1 MGRNK
6 IHIKISPTIR
16 NFLQYFADNQE
27 TISALYDLY
36 KSPESGEVTESMY
49 DMAQTVCDYLC
60 KELNIKGKIDDQV
73 LMCDYEYFEDNKL
86 INENLKNPEIIKII
100 KKYNKNKNK

>member
-1 MGRNK
+1 MGRTK

-60 KELNIKGKIDDQV
+60 KELNIKGKIDDEV
-73 LMCDYEYFEDNKL
+73 LMSDYEYYEDNKL
-86 INENLKNPEIIKII
+86 TNENIKNPEIIKII
-100 KKYNKNKNK
+100 KKYN

>member
-1 MGRNK
+1 MSRTK
-6 IHIKISPTIR
+6 IPIKISPTIR

-49 DMAQTVCDYLC
+49 DMAQTVCDHLC
-60 KELNIKGKIDDQV
+60 KELNIKGKIDNQV
-73 LMCDYEYFEDNKL
+73 LMCNYEYFEDNKL

>member
-1 MGRNK
+1 MGRTK
-6 IHIKISPTIR
+6 VHIKISPAIR
-16 NFLQYFADNQE
+16 DFLQYFANNQE

-36 KSPESGEVTESMY
+36 KTPESGEVTESMY
-49 DMAQTVCDYLC
+49 SLAESVCNYLC
-60 KELNIKGKIDDQV
+60 EELNIKGKIDDEL
-73 LMCDYEYFEDNKL
+73 LMSDYEYFEDNKL

>member
-1 MGRNK
+1 
-6 IHIKISPTIR
+6 
-16 NFLQYFADNQE
+16 
-27 TISALYDLY
+27 
-36 KSPESGEVTESMY
+36 MY

-73 LMCDYEYFEDNKL
+73 LMYDYEYFEYNKL

-100 KKYNKNKNK
+100 KKYNKNK